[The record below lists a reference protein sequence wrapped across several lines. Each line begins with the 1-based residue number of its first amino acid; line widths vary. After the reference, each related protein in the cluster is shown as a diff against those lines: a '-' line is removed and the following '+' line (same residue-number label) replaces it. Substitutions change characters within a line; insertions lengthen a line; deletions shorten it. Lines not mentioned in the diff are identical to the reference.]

1 MGTTR
6 FIMPYRPRG
15 SDFVDFVG
23 LTFVAR
29 MKGRGSGFR
38 SRNSASDFCGISDH

>member
-1 MGTTR
+1 MGTAG
-6 FIMPYRPRG
+6 FIMPYHPRG

-29 MKGRGSGFR
+29 MKGKGSGFR
-38 SRNSASDFCGISDH
+38 SRSLGSGFCDISDR